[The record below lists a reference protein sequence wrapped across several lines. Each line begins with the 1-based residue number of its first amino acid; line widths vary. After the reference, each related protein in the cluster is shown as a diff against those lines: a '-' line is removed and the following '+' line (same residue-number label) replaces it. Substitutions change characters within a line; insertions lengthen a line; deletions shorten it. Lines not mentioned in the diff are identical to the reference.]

1 MTESQIFISNRCFEK
16 GKRQVLL
23 SPRSSKITV
32 TKEKEGEKERARGRK
47 EGEEKKVMVALLV
60 FIIASL
66 EIVLGRK
73 RSIWRY
79 RFQKSG

>member
-1 MTESQIFISNRCFEK
+1 M
-16 GKRQVLL
+16 L